1 MYKCSFAGGK
11 QLPKRLELVGWA
23 GKETNGGGLRRNSKV
38 ANNRRRLFGSSAVLV
53 GEGGGAFIASLN
65 KRPNE
70 EGGGGGGGRFAV
82 FLKKEMARI
91 PPAAG
96 KNIFCVIFFI
106 WWTVGDFR
114 SRRGRKYMVPSYIEG
129 RGGGWGT
136 NKPLSSSSSASS
148 PPLLTQL
155 LRSQIQLPL
164 SPPPPPPLSLETIF
178 GNHQWDESGVEERGE
193 KTKAFMG
200 PRISSSSS
208 ASGNCDCTFCAS
220 ALAQMKELPQHRLFM
235 RARKKNLF
243 ANNWEEQYQL

>member
-1 MYKCSFAGGK
+1 MKKAAAATERDSPSFFKKKKWRGS
-11 QLPKRLELVGWA
+11 VCGW
-23 GKETNGGGLRRNSKV
+23 KKHFLRD
-38 ANNRRRLFGSSAVLV
+38 
-53 GEGGGAFIASLN
+53 
-65 KRPNE
+65 
-70 EGGGGGGGRFAV
+70 
-82 FLKKEMARI
+82 
-91 PPAAG
+91 
-96 KNIFCVIFFI
+96 FFI

-136 NKPLSSSSSASS
+136 NKPLSSSSSASNSTAEVANPTSPFSSS
-148 PPLLTQL
+148 PP
-155 LRSQIQLPL
+155 S
-164 SPPPPPPLSLETIF
+164 LSLETIF
-178 GNHQWDESGVEERGE
+178 GNHPWDQSGVEEGGG